1 MWYGMCVLC
10 VCVCACFV
18 RDICVLYVC
27 YLCVMCVLCKCYL
40 RFIRV
45 LCTCYVRAMCV
56 LCVCYLRVSLVLC
69 AWYVR
74 SVRCYVPAKYVLS
87 VCYLVTG
94 RPILLYQTAFS
105 RKLSQDSASLIYE
118 LSLALKQKNCMPCSS
133 ESSIFF
139 FILTSRSEVGESC
152 RSRRSCVSG
161 TVADI
166 HSGLIL
172 VVH

>member
-1 MWYGMCVLC
+1 MRMLCVWYGGMCVL
-10 VCVCACFV
+10 CVCACFV

-45 LCTCYVRAMCV
+45 LCTCYVRAVCV
-56 LCVCYLRVSLVLC
+56 LCVCAICVSRLCCVHGTFVLC
-69 AWYVR
+69 A
-74 SVRCYVPAKYVLS
+74 CYVPAKYVLS

-139 FILTSRSEVGESC
+139 SY
-152 RSRRSCVSG
+152 
-161 TVADI
+161 
-166 HSGLIL
+166 
-172 VVH
+172 